1 MKFCNSQIIG
11 LGLIFCLAATLTA
24 EADLV
29 LWNTSFTDNSGGL
42 NTNRQVNNNGWAGVN
57 STASWALTRSG
68 SGSPV
73 FLTGANN
80 GANNFNPN
88 QNVDN
93 AANAFWQG
101 DFSFTGTGIFEF
113 SSIDFDIYRY
123 NNSGAMQTSDNTV
136 RSVDF
141 SSFYTVNGGATWN
154 QIGSTQNVN
163 TTLSNTS
170 SPSNIYI
177 NLLFSLNSPISVNL
191 ASNQFAIRFRAA
203 NDNTIAGANIGINNF
218 NVNSAIPEPS
228 AVPVLTFGLAGLAG
242 RRRRGVDRTGQQPE
256 KRTFLCRS

>member
-1 MKFCNSQIIG
+1 MKFCNTPI
-11 LGLIFCLAATLTA
+11 LGLSFIVCIAATVTA
-24 EADLV
+24 QADVV

-42 NTNRQVNNNGWAGVN
+42 NTNRQVNNSGWAGVN

-68 SGSPV
+68 SATPI
-73 FLTGANN
+73 FLTGATN
-80 GANNFNPN
+80 GADNFNPN

-93 AANAFWQG
+93 AAGAFWQG
-101 DFSFTGTGIFEF
+101 DFNFSGTGIFEF

-123 NNSGAMQTSDNTV
+123 NNAGAMQISDSVV
-136 RSVDF
+136 RTIDF

-163 TTLSNTS
+163 TTLSNTTNA
-170 SPSNIYI
+170 PDNIYI

-203 NDNTIAGANIGINNF
+203 NDSTNAGANIGINNF

-228 AVPVLTFGLAGLAG
+228 AILVLTIGWAGLAG
-242 RRRRGVDRTGQQPE
+242 RRRRTAA
-256 KRTFLCRS
+256 